1 MNLLMFLLIGAA
13 AGWLGGLV
21 MKGRGFGLIGNIIV
35 GIIGGVL
42 GGWIFDFLD
51 ISAGGSMR
59 SSLLVSFVGAV
70 ALLFIVGLIKGS
82 NKKG

>member
-1 MNLLMFLLIGAA
+1 MNIFMFLLIGGA
-13 AGWLGGLV
+13 AGWLSGLV
-21 MKGRGFGLIGNIIV
+21 MKGRGFGLFGNILV

-42 GGWIFDFLD
+42 GGWIFEFLD

-70 ALLFIVGLIKGS
+70 ALLFVVGLIKG
-82 NKKG
+82 NKKS

>member
-1 MNLLMFLLIGAA
+1 MNILMFLLIGAA

-35 GIIGGVL
+35 GIVGGVL
-42 GGWIFDFLD
+42 GGWIFDFMD
-51 ISAGGSMR
+51 ISAGGSLR

-70 ALLFIVGLIKGS
+70 ALLFLVGLIKGR
-82 NKKG
+82 K